1 MKKQYSFTADL
12 NVTNLACLR
21 NEQEL
26 FSGLNVSLSPE
37 NVLFLEG
44 ENGSGKTSLLRIL
57 CGFRLAD
64 EGEITWGEQPVSAV
78 PEYFENI
85 SYVGHKNGIKD
96 ELTVEENLNLMRSMA
111 TASDIETESVLK
123 QIGLFKRADVLSRHL
138 SAGQKRK
145 LALARLMMTNNSFWV
160 LDEPFTALDKATVG
174 FFEDLIKQHIRRGG
188 MLILTSHHDI
198 DLSGLSVHHLNLS
211 NKKYV

>member
-1 MKKQYSFTADL
+1 MEQKYVFTGEL
-12 NVTNLACLR
+12 QVKNLACWR
-21 NEQEL
+21 NDQVL
-26 FSGLNVSLSPE
+26 FESLNLSLSPGS
-37 NVLFLEG
+37 VLFLEG

-64 EGEITWGEQPVSAV
+64 EGEILWNNQSTSSL

-85 SYVGHKNGIKD
+85 SFVGHKNGIKD
-96 ELTVEENLNLMRSMA
+96 ELSVEENLNLMRSMA
-111 TASDIETESVLK
+111 TASDIKTGEVLK
-123 QIGLFKRADVLSRHL
+123 KIGLFKKSDVLSRLL

-160 LDEPFTALDKATVG
+160 LDEPFTSLDKSSVI
-174 FFEDLIKQHIRRGG
+174 FFETLIKKHIARGG

-198 DLSGLSVHHLNLS
+198 DLSGLPVNQFSLS
-211 NKKYV
+211 K

>member
-1 MKKQYSFTADL
+1 MENLYSFTG
-12 NVTNLACLR
+12 NLVVKNLSCWR
-21 NEQEL
+21 NEQTL
-26 FSGLNVSLSPE
+26 FQGLNLSLTPK
-37 NVLFLEG
+37 NILFLQG

-64 EGEITWGEQPVSAV
+64 EGEITWGTKSISSL

-111 TASDIETESVLK
+111 TASNIKTEDVLK
-123 QIGLFKRADVLSRHL
+123 QIGLFKRSDVLARQL

-145 LALARLMMTNNSFWV
+145 LALARLMMTENSFWV
-160 LDEPFTALDKATVG
+160 LDEPFTSLDTATVK
-174 FFEDLIKQHIRRGG
+174 FFEQLIKQHITRGG

-198 DLSGLSVHHLNLS
+198 DLSGLSVNHFNLS
-211 NKKYV
+211 H

>member
-1 MKKQYSFTADL
+1 MEHQYVFTGELQVKNLSCWRNDQVLFEEL
-12 NVTNLACLR
+12 NL
-21 NEQEL
+21 
-26 FSGLNVSLSPE
+26 SLTPGS
-37 NVLFLEG
+37 VLFLEG

-64 EGEITWGEQPVSAV
+64 DGEILWNDQSTSKL

-85 SYVGHKNGIKD
+85 SFVGHKNGIKD

-111 TASDIETESVLK
+111 TASDIKTDEVLK
-123 QIGLFKRADVLSRHL
+123 QIGLFKKSDVLSRLL

-160 LDEPFTALDKATVG
+160 LDEPFTSLDKASVV
-174 FFEDLIKQHIRRGG
+174 FFETLIKKHIARGG

-198 DLSGLSVHHLNLS
+198 DLSGLPVNQFSLS
-211 NKKYV
+211 N